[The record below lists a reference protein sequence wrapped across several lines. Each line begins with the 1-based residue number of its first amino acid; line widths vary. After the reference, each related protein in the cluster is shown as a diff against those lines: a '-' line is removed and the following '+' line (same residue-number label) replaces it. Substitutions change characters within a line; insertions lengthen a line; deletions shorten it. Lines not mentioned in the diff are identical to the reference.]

1 MVLGFRAAFPEAGC
15 CPVYPRSPAPLAA
28 LAWEMVGFAMRGL
41 IRRAAVVAGAVVVL
55 LGLAVGVASATG
67 AAAGPRLAAGTRALS
82 GGTWGTAEE
91 VPGTAALNRGG
102 FAVITSVS
110 CASAGNCSA
119 GGFYVGPLGHS
130 SQAFVVSQVHGTWGT
145 AEEVPGT
152 AALNRG
158 AGAEI
163 DSVSCASAGN
173 CSAGGYYNDRS
184 PQLRAFV
191 VSQVHGTWGR
201 AEEVPGTTTLNG
213 FLGVLSVSCASAGNC
228 SAGGFYQGSSG
239 YRQAFVVSQVHGT
252 WGTAK
257 PGIRAGGGAETNSVS
272 CTSAGNCSAGGSYTG
287 RSGRLLAFVV
297 SQVHGTWGTAEEV
310 PGTAALDLAV
320 ESSRCRA
327 RRRATAAQ
335 AGPTT
340 TGPATA
346 RRSWSA
352 RSTAPGAR
360 RRKSPAPP
368 PSTRHRRD
376 PLGVVRHGGQLQRSR
391 DLHRQLRPL
400 PGVRGQPGPRHLGHG
415 GGSPGTATLN
425 KGGRA
430 EISSVSCAS
439 AGNCSAGGF
448 YVGQLRRRPG
458 VRGQPDRRHLG
469 PGGGSPRHRHPQQGR
484 RRRDQLGVVRHGGPL
499 QRGRG
504 LPKQLRPHPGVRGQ
518 PDLNLILIVYRGTP
532 PVPALARRWGMRT
545 DHLPGPGGALS
556 G

>member
-1 MVLGFRAAFPEAGC
+1 
-15 CPVYPRSPAPLAA
+15 
-28 LAWEMVGFAMRGL
+28 MRGL

-173 CSAGGYYNDRS
+173 CSAGGYYNDRRT
-184 PQLRAFV
+184 LNYRAFV

-201 AEEVPGTTTLNG
+201 AEEVPGTTTRSISW
-213 FLGVLSVSCASAGNC
+213 VLSVSCASAGNC

-257 PGIRAGGGAETNSVS
+257 GIRAAHGGAETNSVS

-310 PGTAALDLAV
+310 PGTATRSISV
-320 ESSRCRA
+320 VFSVSC
-327 RRRATAAQ
+327 AA
-335 AGPTT
+335 AGNCSA
-340 TGPATA
+340 GGSYND
-346 RRSWSA
+346 RS
-352 RSTAPGAR
+352 G
-360 RRKSPAPP
+360 
-368 PSTRHRRD
+368 
-376 PLGVVRHGGQLQRSR
+376 
-391 DLHRQLRPL
+391 HRQAFVVSQVHGTWGKAEEV
-400 PGVRGQPGPRHLGHG
+400 PGTATLNKGIAEIRSVSCTSAGNCSAAGTYIDSSGHYQAFVVSQVHG
-415 GGSPGTATLN
+415 TWGTAEEVPGTATLN

-448 YVGQLRRRPG
+448 YVDSSGDGQAFVVSQTGGTWGPAEEVPG
-458 VRGQPDRRHLG
+458 TATLNK
-469 PGGGSPRHRHPQQGR
+469 GGDAGISSVSCATAGHCS
-484 RRRDQLGVVRHGGPL
+484 
-499 QRGRG
+499 
-504 LPKQLRPHPGVRGQ
+504 
-518 PDLNLILIVYRGTP
+518 
-532 PVPALARRWGMRT
+532 A
-545 DHLPGPGGALS
+545 GGAYQNSS
-556 G
+556 GHTQAFVVSQT